1 MRGVDK
7 VAAMNGRQL
16 RIMFVA
22 AVAVGSLSLSGAI
35 FPSAIGAQTQSVS
48 SGTFVEGNTTLEDPP
63 GPTGLN
69 LSSTPWLQAYY
80 QFFEPPNGTENESV
94 ASGREPGGG
103 TDLLPIL
110 AAVGTAVTALT
121 GVGAMVWVRWLWRAP
136 DGFEER
142 PDTGGREASPTAEP
156 PVPPGDL
163 DPSNE
168 VYQAWCEM
176 VRRLEVTRPHVMT
189 PRELA
194 RTAVE
199 QGFERE
205 PVESLTQAFEQV
217 RYGEADPSADRTFR
231 ARVALEELAREGDA

>member
-16 RIMFVA
+16 RIIVVA
-22 AVAVGSLSLSGAI
+22 AVAVGSLSLSGAV

-63 GPTGLN
+63 GPSGLN

-80 QFFEPPNGTENESV
+80 QFFEPSNGTENASV
-94 ASGREPGGG
+94 AGGRDPDGA
-103 TDLLPIL
+103 DLLPIL

-121 GVGAMVWVRWLWRAP
+121 GVGAMVWVRWLWRTP
-136 DGFEER
+136 EGFEER
-142 PDTGGREASPTAEP
+142 PDTGGGGASPTAEP

-194 RTAVE
+194 RAAVE
-199 QGFERE
+199 QGFDRE
-205 PVESLTQAFEQV
+205 PVESLTGAFEQV
-217 RYGEADPSADRTFR
+217 RYGEAEPSADRTFR
-231 ARVALEELAREGDA
+231 AQVALEELAGEGDA